1 MSLSPFSFFF
11 AGMARAI
18 QAFSCDSFFDLLELC
33 SLKCWC
39 WFFFVYPCILGS
51 ISDLIKIVTYQKK
64 KFLSKFFFSIEL
76 TDIVQYIY
84 IYIYFLCIK
93 YLTSQAYFY
102 VSMIMNNLEYN
113 EQDWEALKLLFSCI
127 S

>member
-1 MSLSPFSFFF
+1 M
-11 AGMARAI
+11 
-18 QAFSCDSFFDLLELC
+18 
-33 SLKCWC
+33 
-39 WFFFVYPCILGS
+39 YPCILGS
-51 ISDLIKIVTYQKK
+51 ISDLIKIVTYQKN

-84 IYIYFLCIK
+84 IYIYFFLCIK

-113 EQDWEALKLLFSCI
+113 EQD
-127 S
+127 